1 MILHLDPAK
10 ELQIHTGLT
19 HGSNTLIIYLELFG
33 LIQKLCAAKPKPE
46 SGFKRK
52 QVIMTEGIQFHQISF
67 GSFISLPCKLC

>member
-1 MILHLDPAK
+1 MILHLDPAR

-52 QVIMTEGIQFHQISF
+52 QVIMT
-67 GSFISLPCKLC
+67 